1 MFMNTSV
8 NILIVD
14 DQPENLLALEAVLGK
29 LGENLVRASSGEE
42 ALRCLLNQDFAVIL
56 LDIQMPGMDGFETA
70 TLIRS
75 RARSQHTPIIFLTA
89 FDASEQGV
97 FKGYSLGA
105 VDYLIKPINSEILVS
120 KVGVF
125 VDLFKKTAAIQH
137 QAAQL
142 TAINRELRRSE
153 ERFRSLSASSPSGIF
168 VIDSEGRC
176 TYTNPRFQAICGIVP
191 DQIPERSWQQC
202 IHPDDRDRAVS
213 QWNVYLEHGGE
224 FSEELRFQTKDER
237 IQWVHVRSCPMVAQS
252 GEALGHV
259 GTIED
264 ITERKEA
271 EVTRAQVMREQLA
284 RQEAEAANR
293 MKDEFLAVLS
303 HELRTPLNSM
313 LGWVR
318 LLRTKQY
325 DQKMVDRALETIERN
340 AETQAQLIED
350 ILDVST
356 IIRGKLRLNH
366 RSIQPVAVIQAAID
380 GVRPQ
385 VEAKSIQLTTEFA
398 PNIGNVW
405 GDSTRLQQIVWNLL
419 TNAVK
424 FTPEKGK
431 ITIQAQTEETNM
443 VRITVTDTGIGIDAE
458 FLPHVFDRF
467 RQADS
472 TTTRSHNGLGLGL
485 AIVRHLVELHEGT
498 IEATSP
504 GLEKGATFTVR
515 LPLLQAN
522 QLGEDLR
529 GLGKSILSERNR
541 VEQKIW

>member
-1 MFMNTSV
+1 MSLHTPV
-8 NILIVD
+8 NILLVD
-14 DQPENLLALEAVLGK
+14 DQPENLLALEAVLGR
-29 LGENLVRASSGEE
+29 LGENLVQASSGEE
-42 ALRCLLNQDFAVIL
+42 ALRCLLNRDFAVIL
-56 LDIQMPGMDGFETA
+56 LDVQMPGIDGFETA
-70 TLIRS
+70 NLIRS

-105 VDYLIKPINSEILVS
+105 VDYLIKPINSEILIS
-120 KVGVF
+120 KVSVF
-125 VDLFKKTAAIQH
+125 VDLFKKTAAIQQ

-142 TAINRELRRSE
+142 TAINAQLRQSE
-153 ERFRSLSASSPSGIF
+153 ERFRSLSASSPVGIF
-168 VIDSEGRC
+168 VIDQDGRC
-176 TYTNPRFQAICGIVP
+176 TYTNPRFQSICGVSPDCIVE
-191 DQIPERSWQQC
+191 QNWYQCLHPE
-202 IHPDDRDRAVS
+202 DRDRGGS

-224 FSEELRFQTKDER
+224 FSEELRFETQDDR
-237 IQWVHVRSCPMVAQS
+237 ALWVHVRSCPMLSQS
-252 GEALGHV
+252 GESLGHV

-271 EVTRAQVMREQLA
+271 EVTRAQVIREQLA

-293 MKDEFLAVLS
+293 MKDEFLAILS

-318 LLRTKQY
+318 LLRTRQY
-325 DQKMVDRALETIERN
+325 EKAMIDRALETIERN

-350 ILDVST
+350 ILDVSK

-366 RSIQPVAVIQAAID
+366 RSLQPAAVIQAAVD

-385 VEAKSIQLTTEFA
+385 LEAKSIKLVTEFE
-398 PNIGNVW
+398 PNMNNLW

-424 FTPEKGK
+424 FTPEAG
-431 ITIQAQTEETNM
+431 Q
-443 VRITVTDTGIGIDAE
+443 ITVQLSAKNPKIARIAITDTGIGIEPE

-472 TTTRSHNGLGLGL
+472 TTTRSHSGLGLGL
-485 AIVRHLVELHEGT
+485 AIVRHLVELHGGT

-504 GLEKGATFTVR
+504 GAGLGATFTVR
-515 LPLLQAN
+515 LPLLQPEELHDKLQAT
-522 QLGEDLR
+522 
-529 GLGKSILSERNR
+529 GKLIPMDASRTL
-541 VEQKIW
+541 W

>member
-1 MFMNTSV
+1 MNTSV

-70 TLIRS
+70 NLIRS

-125 VDLFKKTAAIQH
+125 VDLFKKTAAVQH

-176 TYTNPRFQAICGIVP
+176 TYTNPRFQAICGIAP
-191 DQIPERSWQQC
+191 DRISERSWQQC
-202 IHPDDRDRAVS
+202 IHLDDRDRAVS

-224 FSEELRFQTKDER
+224 FSEELRFQTPNER
-237 IQWVHVRSCPMVAQS
+237 VQWVHVRSCPMVAQS

-325 DQKMVDRALETIERN
+325 DQKMIDRALETIERN

-385 VEAKSIQLTTEFA
+385 VEAKSIQLITEFA

-424 FTPEKGK
+424 FTPEEGK
-431 ITIQAQTEETNM
+431 ITIQAQTEEANM

-522 QLGEDLR
+522 QLGEDPR

>member
-1 MFMNTSV
+1 MPIHSPV

-56 LDIQMPGMDGFETA
+56 LDIQMPGIDGFETA
-70 TLIRS
+70 NLIRS

-97 FKGYSLGA
+97 FRGYSLGA

-120 KVGVF
+120 KVAVF

-153 ERFRSLSASSPSGIF
+153 EQFRSLSASSPSGIF

-191 DQIPERSWQQC
+191 DRNSDRSWQQC
-202 IHPDDRDRAVS
+202 VHPEDHDRALS

-224 FSEELRFQTKDER
+224 FSEELRFQNTDDR
-237 IQWVHVRSCPMVAQS
+237 VQWVHVRSCPMLAQS

-284 RQEAEAANR
+284 RQEAEATNR

-318 LLRTKQY
+318 LLRAKQY

-356 IIRGKLRLNH
+356 IIRGKLRLNN
-366 RSIQPVAVIQAAID
+366 RSIQPIAVIQAAID
-380 GVRPQ
+380 AVCPQ
-385 VEAKSIQLTTEFA
+385 VETKKIQLITEFA
-398 PNIGNVW
+398 PDIGNVW

-419 TNAVK
+419 TNAAK
-424 FTPEKGK
+424 FTPEEGK
-431 ITIQAQTEETNM
+431 VTIQAQSEEAKM
-443 VRITVTDTGIGIDAE
+443 VRITVSDTGIGIDPE

-485 AIVRHLVELHEGT
+485 AIVRHLVELHGGT

-504 GLEKGATFTVR
+504 GVGKGAIFTVR
-515 LPLLQAN
+515 LPILQA
-522 QLGEDLR
+522 GELR
-529 GLGKSILSERNR
+529 DHLNGLGKSISTDRSR
-541 VEQKIW
+541 VEQRI